1 MIIAPGLN
9 CFKRLLKFWTFIAS
23 TFSTRPYQ
31 APTMKT
37 QQDRQ
42 LLWQNFHFLSWLKV
56 TKLTLSFLIE
66 AIDSIQFWDMKVKQS
81 KGIENKGPGRA
92 LLTLPG
98 RPSPPLTTFHNCPRR
113 DGIEKLET
121 GFRLSPME
129 NKYPKLNWM
138 EHFFG
143 FQFLTTSFPY
153 WQVVVLSRFD
163 FTGKPWDDMYI
174 FLVSTNT
181 SLS

>member
-1 MIIAPGLN
+1 MTDLSTSWLSDFI
-9 CFKRLLKFWTFIAS
+9 LKKVSWLVGSRSRTIDFALS
-23 TFSTRPYQ
+23 AKPTFSSWN
-31 APTMKT
+31 
-37 QQDRQ
+37 Q
-42 LLWQNFHFLSWLKV
+42 LIQFISGIWEQLK
-56 TKLTLSFLIE
+56 
-66 AIDSIQFWDMKVKQS
+66 AIQFWDMKVKKL

-129 NKYPKLNWM
+129 NKCPKLNWM

-163 FTGKPWDDMYI
+163 FTGKPWDEMYI

>member
-1 MIIAPGLN
+1 MNDLSDLMTLWLHPEESKLVGWVQVAHYWLCPLSQAHI
-9 CFKRLLKFWTFIAS
+9 FKLK
-23 TFSTRPYQ
+23 
-31 APTMKT
+31 
-37 QQDRQ
+37 
-42 LLWQNFHFLSWLKV
+42 
-56 TKLTLSFLIE
+56 
-66 AIDSIQFWDMKVKQS
+66 AIDSIQFGDVKFKKL